1 MAAFTV
7 LFAYC
12 SEVYPTQIRGTGV
25 GVSNTFSRFA
35 GMIVPLFAVDLVRNG
50 AEEFVLFLFGFIA
63 IVSAF
68 VVSRL
73 ERETKGQH
81 LDAST
86 ETEEESF
93 ASKES
98 ESAGVELS
106 ERTTQI
112 AE

>member
-1 MAAFTV
+1 
-7 LFAYC
+7 
-12 SEVYPTQIRGTGV
+12 
-25 GVSNTFSRFA
+25 
-35 GMIVPLFAVDLVRNG
+35 MIVPLFAVSAVRNG

-86 ETEEESF
+86 ETEREAERKEREERPGERTSRTSGT
-93 ASKES
+93 A
-98 ESAGVELS
+98 VELS
-106 ERTTQI
+106 EI
-112 AE
+112 AAV

>member
-1 MAAFTV
+1 
-7 LFAYC
+7 
-12 SEVYPTQIRGTGV
+12 
-25 GVSNTFSRFA
+25 
-35 GMIVPLFAVDLVRNG
+35 
-50 AEEFVLFLFGFIA
+50 
-63 IVSAF
+63 VSAF

-106 ERTTQI
+106 ERTPQI